1 MLYPQNGDSF
11 VTMYSVRHVP
21 RIFYSTARVISSF
34 QASVE
39 LYLSS
44 LSDSGIGFFSVLRG
58 RRDAEATITALPA
71 AVASSLTDDRA
82 GLAARIAAARL
93 GVFQPPELE
102 LPAPKINQL
111 ISKFVTVA

>member
-1 MLYPQNGDSF
+1 
-11 VTMYSVRHVP
+11 
-21 RIFYSTARVISSF
+21 
-34 QASVE
+34 VE

-93 GVFQPPELE
+93 GVFQTSELE
-102 LPAPKINQL
+102 LPAPKINQS